1 MSIFHPPTETFISI
15 STSIHERAHSCVK
28 VISLFISFVNADL
41 NVVFPSLGSAH
52 PSILSCNSVRDV
64 EVMTPALLSASRLFV
79 HCPLCKLPLCIIYS
93 CNPLN
98 PLFFSAVIFKLSSRR
113 CFPEVTCQSQP
124 HFVFSFLISGGWL
137 QTLIITNLFFL
148 CCECKHIAS

>member
-1 MSIFHPPTETFISI
+1 MKEY
-15 STSIHERAHSCVK
+15 IHEGRSEIPVRL
-28 VISLFISFVNADL
+28 ILSLFISVVNGDL

-64 EVMTPALLSASRLFV
+64 EVMIPALLSFSRLFV
-79 HCPLCKLPLCIIYS
+79 RCPLCKLPHCIIYS

-98 PLFFSAVIFKLSSRR
+98 HLFFFAVIFMLSSSR

-124 HFVFSFLISGGWL
+124 LFVFSFLISRGWL
-137 QTLIITNLFFL
+137 QTLIITNPFLL